1 MIVDAATDA
10 GRSIDDDHYGTA
22 IFYARE
28 RRSEVGEF
36 VVKALT
42 ESGGGHYVPEVLLP
56 LGADELAAVIADY
69 VAVGLSKF
77 VLVPDQPDDWSAE
90 LTWLRE
96 VTGPLET

>member
-1 MIVDAATDA
+1 MTC
-10 GRSIDDDHYGTA
+10 RSSTESSTG
-22 IFYARE
+22 
-28 RRSEVGEF
+28 
-36 VVKALT
+36 T

-56 LGADELAAVIADY
+56 LGADELTAVIADY

-96 VTGPLET
+96 VTGPTRTSRRPLPASAPCRGRTTHSIT